1 MSFKSLVARGAAW
14 TLVKTGG
21 DQFLSFFIFV
31 VLARLLTPVEF
42 GVVALATVFTEVG
55 RPAIRAGLSAA
66 IIQRKTVTSAQADTA
81 FWMAMVIG
89 VLLFLAVASLA
100 GPISKAFDEAQL
112 EEVLR
117 VLPVVFVILALGVIH
132 DAKLRREFRF
142 KAIAGSKILATLL
155 SGGLGVW
162 MAVEGFG
169 VWSLVTYQIL
179 HEAIYTGAL
188 WAVLRWLPGFEIS
201 RKEMLT
207 MFRFGLPLICAE
219 FLNKAKNRV
228 NDLIIGLFLGAG
240 AVGFFRVAMRAINML
255 SNVSV
260 RPVMGVALPTF
271 SRLQDDPKRLKKYC
285 LSMCRATSAIS
296 IPIVL
301 GVGVL
306 APEFI
311 RILLG
316 EQWAQSEM
324 VLRVLSILAFTLGLH
339 AVAPPLILSAGKAGW
354 TAGIRTMELAITA
367 LFAILA
373 VPYGI
378 TAMAGAFVL
387 SNFLIL
393 PIALIVATHFTQIR
407 ALSILRAVT
416 TPVLAGLVM
425 VVSLMVL
432 RGLLI
437 DTLPTLAFSAAIVG
451 AGALLYL
458 GFILIFDRP
467 LIMELRGIVRSA
479 LPKSLKRL
487 I

>member
-1 MSFKSLVARGAAW
+1 MSFKSLVARGAIW

-21 DQFLSFFIFV
+21 YQFLSFFIFV
-31 VLARLLTPVEF
+31 LLARLLTPVEF
-42 GVVALATVFTEVG
+42 GVVALATVFTDIG
-55 RPAIRAGLSAA
+55 RPVVRAGLPAA
-66 IIQRKTVTSAQADTA
+66 IIQRKTVTNAQADTA
-81 FWMAMVIG
+81 FWMAVAIG
-89 VLLFLAVASLA
+89 LLLFVVVASLA
-100 GPISKAFDEAQL
+100 GPISKAFDEALL

-117 VLPVVFVILALGVIH
+117 VLPIVFVFVAFGAIH
-132 DAKLRREFRF
+132 EAKLKRDFRF
-142 KAIAGSKILATLL
+142 KAIAGSQLLATLL
-155 SGGLGVW
+155 SGGLGIW

-179 HEAIYTGAL
+179 HEVINTGAL
-188 WAVLRWLPGFEIS
+188 WAVLRWRPGLEFS

-207 MFRFGLPLICAE
+207 MLRFGLPLTCAE
-219 FLNKAKNRV
+219 FLSKAKNRI
-228 NDLIIGLFLGAG
+228 NDLIIGLFLGAA

-255 SNVSV
+255 STVSV

-271 SRLQDDPKRLKKYC
+271 SRLQDDPERLKKYC
-285 LSMCRATSAIS
+285 LSMCRATSAVS

-301 GVGVL
+301 GVGIL

-316 EQWAQSEM
+316 EQWAQSDM
-324 VLRVLSILAFTLGLH
+324 VLRVLSILAFTLGLW
-339 AVAPPLILSAGKAGW
+339 AVVPPLILSAGKTGW
-354 TAGIRTMELAITA
+354 TAGIRTIELAITV

-373 VPYGI
+373 APYGI
-378 TAMAGAFVL
+378 TAMAGAYVL

-393 PIALIVATHFTQIR
+393 PIALIVATYFTQIR
-407 ALSILRAVT
+407 TLSILRVVT

-432 RGLLI
+432 RGLLV